1 MSSDRLHGKIM
12 KLLII
17 ILYNLG
23 PNARSLLDVEKTKI
37 FVLYYAKIN
46 INMSFFDSLN
56 FLQIFGKKE
65 KKNFSTLA

>member
-23 PNARSLLDVEKTKI
+23 QMLGPFQTLKKPK
-37 FVLYYAKIN
+37 Y
-46 INMSFFDSLN
+46 SFFIML
-56 FLQIFGKKE
+56 K
-65 KKNFSTLA
+65 